1 MRITSARTA
10 HSLIALTALCA
21 GALAAPAWPRSG
33 DAAAQVLREAYKGPG
48 ETLPPVARFEAAK
61 SGKAFII
68 EQRRQ
73 GILLFRYVH
82 AREVFALHRVPGPRG
97 DIMLKNDQGAVMV
110 RMSRVG
116 GPVLFPGRGSP
127 GIPAWRSGSAAPLA
141 RQVFHLEDLRGALT
155 SIASDIA
162 TAIGHD
168 VTISATG
175 ARERSAWLYAD
186 TAMNVRSAITRLVR
200 TSGRSK
206 RVLPPLKV
214 IRLADAPKQA
224 LTLQDGV
231 LQIDLVSADGFA
243 GRPSSL
249 RLAGFL
255 SGKSRRADRK

>member
-1 MRITSARTA
+1 MMITPPKTA
-10 HSLIALTALCA
+10 P
-21 GALAAPAWPRSG
+21 GVFALAALAAWMLAGPVWPRAG
-33 DAAAQVLREAYKGPG
+33 DDASQVLREAFKSPG
-48 ETLPPVARFEAAK
+48 ESLPPVARFDAAK

-73 GILLFRYVH
+73 GLLLFRYVH
-82 AREVFALHRVPGPRG
+82 SREVFALHRVPGPRG
-97 DIMLKNDQGAVMV
+97 DMMLKNDLGAVMV

-155 SIASDIA
+155 EVARDIA
-162 TAIGHD
+162 TDLDHD

-175 ARERSAWLYAD
+175 ARERSAWLYLD
-186 TAMNVRSAITRLVR
+186 TAMNVRSAINRLVR
-200 TSGRSK
+200 SSGRSN
-206 RVLPPLKV
+206 RVLPRLNT
-214 IRLADAPKQA
+214 IRLVNAPEQA
-224 LTLQDGV
+224 LSLHDGV
-231 LQIDLVSADGFA
+231 LDIALVSQDGFA

-255 SGKSRRADRK
+255 SGKSQRAAKN